1 MEGGTERNERERER
15 EDSKKR
21 KIKRDTETTSQ
32 SENER
37 GRTEAEHSS
46 CKARRGQQDWKR
58 PMLDRD
64 QLLSPTCLVDS
75 QIIARS
81 LHGPRMCALTSLS
94 VRNDREC
101 SVSKDKVKNHTSDF
115 TRECP

>member
-1 MEGGTERNERERER
+1 MAR
-15 EDSKKR
+15 
-21 KIKRDTETTSQ
+21 Q

-37 GRTEAEHSS
+37 GRTEAEQFLHG
-46 CKARRGQQDWKR
+46 AEGQQDWKR

-81 LHGPRMCALTSLS
+81 LHGPRMCA
-94 VRNDREC
+94 
-101 SVSKDKVKNHTSDF
+101 DF
-115 TRECP
+115 AICP